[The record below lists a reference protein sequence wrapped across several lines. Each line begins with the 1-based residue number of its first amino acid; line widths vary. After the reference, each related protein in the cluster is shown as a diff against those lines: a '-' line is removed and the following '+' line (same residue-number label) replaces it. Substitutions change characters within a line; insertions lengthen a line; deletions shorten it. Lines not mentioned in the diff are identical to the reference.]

1 MLSFPTAT
9 EMFQFA
15 AFALPVL
22 CIQTGVT
29 IRWGCP
35 IRRSEDHSLVT
46 GSSRLIA
53 GSRVLHRL
61 SMPRHPSCALSVLA
75 MPTWPPLGTG
85 ACHVGLCGSDIR
97 LASNCSREPATQYSR
112 SFSVQFNL
120 ALPVAAR
127 LRPKPAAAHVSGA
140 RRPTLHLSKSPNRL
154 WRMGTG
160 NGTDIRHAVKGVE
173 CLLRRI
179 FCRFDYGK
187 VQAHYCLKNKPGR
200 ASARPG

>member
-1 MLSFPTAT
+1 
-9 EMFQFA
+9 MFQFA

-85 ACHVGLCGSDIR
+85 ACHAGLCGSDIR
-97 LASNCSREPATQYSR
+97 LASNCSRAPATQYSR

-120 ALPVAAR
+120 RYRSLHCPEIQGRWRVRCDTTNTSLVKEARPLKRSGSSMVA
-127 LRPKPAAAHVSGA
+127 
-140 RRPTLHLSKSPNRL
+140 KS
-154 WRMGTG
+154 
-160 NGTDIRHAVKGVE
+160 
-173 CLLRRI
+173 
-179 FCRFDYGK
+179 
-187 VQAHYCLKNKPGR
+187 GR
-200 ASARPG
+200 ASSP

>member
-1 MLSFPTAT
+1 
-9 EMFQFA
+9 MFQFA

-85 ACHVGLCGSDIR
+85 ACQAGLCGSGLR
-97 LASNCSREPATQYSR
+97 LASHCSRAPATQYSR

-120 ALPVAAR
+120 RSRSLHYPEIQGLLACPVRYDQHFTCQRSRTA
-127 LRPKPAAAHVSGA
+127 
-140 RRPTLHLSKSPNRL
+140 KS
-154 WRMGTG
+154 
-160 NGTDIRHAVKGVE
+160 D
-173 CLLRRI
+173 
-179 FCRFDYGK
+179 
-187 VQAHYCLKNKPGR
+187 PGR
-200 ASARPG
+200 TWYPNPRCRQGVRAVRRAEFWLEISDSSCQ

>member
-1 MLSFPTAT
+1 
-9 EMFQFA
+9 MFQFA

-85 ACHVGLCGSDIR
+85 ACQAGLCGSDLRPRVELLTRAGDSI
-97 LASNCSREPATQYSR
+97 LEIVLGSIQS
-112 SFSVQFNL
+112 
-120 ALPVAAR
+120 ALPVAA
-127 LRPKPAAAHVSGA
+127 LP
-140 RRPTLHLSKSPNRL
+140 
-154 WRMGTG
+154 
-160 NGTDIRHAVKGVE
+160 
-173 CLLRRI
+173 
-179 FCRFDYGK
+179 
-187 VQAHYCLKNKPGR
+187 
-200 ASARPG
+200 